1 MKRLSRALFSA
12 VLLVSICAAF
22 AIAAEPQ
29 TLPKEPSSATTVSD
43 SASDIHAA
51 LKKYDTAFQ
60 ARDLTVMKQMFA
72 EDIVL
77 YEQGAQNSGRDDVMN
92 RHLGPE
98 LQSFQE
104 LSARYSGLRVQES
117 STMATV
123 TRQFSIQAKRQNR
136 LLFFQGCETQSWEL
150 REGRWLI
157 THIHYSFPAR

>member
-12 VLLVSICAAF
+12 VLLVLICTAF
-22 AIAAEPQ
+22 AIAAESQP
-29 TLPKEPSSATTVSD
+29 LPKDPSSATSVSD

-51 LKKYDTAFQ
+51 LKKYDMAFQ
-60 ARDLTVMKQMFA
+60 TRDLTVMKQMFA

-77 YEQGAQNSGRDDVMN
+77 YEQGTHNSGRDDVMN

-98 LQSFQE
+98 LLSFQE
-104 LSARYSGLRVQES
+104 LSAKYSGLRVQES

-136 LLFFQGCETQSWEL
+136 PLFFQGCETQSWEL